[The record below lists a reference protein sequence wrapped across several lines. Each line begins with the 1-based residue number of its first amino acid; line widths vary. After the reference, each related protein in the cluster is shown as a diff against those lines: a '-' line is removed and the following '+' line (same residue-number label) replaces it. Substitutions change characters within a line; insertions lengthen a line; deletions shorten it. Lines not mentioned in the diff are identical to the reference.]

1 MQIEQELRGAAYRL
15 GQGQHKISC
24 PSCSHTR
31 KKKNEKTLSFRI
43 EQDKALYHCWHCA
56 MNGIVPM
63 REALPKI
70 KVQKEEKIMAVAKKI
85 KTSPL
90 GESAIEFLNKR
101 GISEE
106 TAKKAKLKFA
116 KNWIPSEQ
124 AEVECI
130 FFPYTNKGQ
139 EYAQKIRSISSKGF
153 ACNGAP
159 QTFFNI
165 DSVQRNDWLIIC
177 EGEMDALSFM
187 EAGYESSV
195 SVPNGAVMK
204 VSEVRTYD
212 SNNDNK
218 FKFLWDA
225 KKQIDNAGRILIAT
239 DADDAGQA
247 MAEEIARRIGKDK
260 VYKVHYP
267 EGCKDA
273 NDVLLKHGKDGID
286 NLVTGAT
293 PWPVRGLFDAKHFF
307 EDVDEIYEKGIGSG
321 ASTGYANVD
330 ELYSVVEGQLTV
342 VTGHPS
348 SGKSEFIDQ
357 LMINLSEKYRWRFAI
372 CSFENEPRIHIAKLI
387 SKYLKLPFFDGKT
400 PRMTKEEMEGG
411 KQFVQSNFSFLYQA
425 DGTLSSVDSIIER
438 LKIAVLRHGIRGAV
452 IDPYNYIQRDK
463 GDVSETEWV
472 SDVLTRLRVFA
483 QAHGIHLWFV
493 AHPTKMMRD
502 ASGDIPAPKGYD
514 ISGSAAWFAKAD
526 VGLTVH
532 RPDPAYSPISE
543 IHIWKCRFSWAG
555 KQGKTELSFDN
566 PTSTYHLPYAT
577 SVASTAHD
585 LDLEI
590 DI

>member
-43 EQDKALYHCWHCA
+43 EHDKALYHCWHCA

-63 REALPKI
+63 REELPKI
-70 KVQKEEKIMAVAKKI
+70 KVQKEEKVMAVAKKI

-177 EGEMDALSFM
+177 EGEMDALSLM

-204 VSEVRTYD
+204 VSEVRTFD
-212 SNNDNK
+212 INNDNK

-438 LKIAVLRHGIRGAV
+438 LKIAVLRHGVRGAV
-452 IDPYNYIQRDK
+452 IDPYNYIQRDR

-502 ASGDIPAPKGYD
+502 ANGDIPAPKGYD

-532 RPDPAYSPISE
+532 RPDPAHSPISE

-555 KQGKTELSFDN
+555 KQGKTELSFDS

-577 SVASTAHD
+577 SVASTSHD